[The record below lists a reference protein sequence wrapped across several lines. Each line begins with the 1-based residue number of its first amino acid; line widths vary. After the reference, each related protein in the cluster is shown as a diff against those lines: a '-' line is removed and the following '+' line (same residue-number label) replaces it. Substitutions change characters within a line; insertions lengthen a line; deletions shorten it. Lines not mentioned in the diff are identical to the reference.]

1 MLRPRLILCNS
12 GASAAE
18 FAMVLPL
25 LILFLLGI
33 IDAGRLAWQLN
44 RAEKATQAGARV
56 AAVTNSFPSGL
67 KTENYVGQ
75 SVTTSSGTV
84 TLTQGDL
91 IPREALGEILCTRA
105 GGCSCATAPCP
116 ATIGTI
122 DTDVFDNVLLPRM
135 KAMYGAITAANVE
148 LRYSGSGLGFAGDPN
163 GMEIAPLVTVQLVST
178 QAAPLKFTPIS
189 TLRMASFS
197 LPSFRTTLTAED
209 ASGDKSF

>member
-1 MLRPRLILCNS
+1 
-12 GASAAE
+12 
-18 FAMVLPL
+18 MVLPL

-56 AAVTNSFPSGL
+56 AVVTDSFPAGL
-67 KTENYVGQ
+67 KSENYVGKT
-75 SVTTSSGTV
+75 VGGV

-91 IPREALGEILCTRA
+91 IPKEALGEILCTRA
-105 GGCSCATAPCP
+105 GGCSCVTAPCP
-116 ATIGTI
+116 TTIGTI
-122 DTDVFDNVLLPRM
+122 DSSVFDNVLLPRM
-135 KAMYGAITAANVE
+135 KAMYGPIAAANVE

-163 GMEIAPLVTVQLVST
+163 GMEIAPLVTVQLVSS

-189 TLRMASFS
+189 TLRMASFT
-197 LPSFRTTLTAED
+197 LPSFRTSLTAED